1 MILSMILGALYFA
14 NSRRQYSGV
23 IIRRSDR
30 DIRQSSFSQDS
41 FQEHS
46 LTFNFFQLRKSR
58 NLSFN
63 VYGVGHRG
71 PLT

>member
-1 MILSMILGALYFA
+1 MILSMILGALHFA

-46 LTFNFFQLRKSR
+46 LTF
-58 NLSFN
+58 FN
-63 VYGVGHRG
+63 SENQEILVLMCMV
-71 PLT
+71 